1 MKKLVAL
8 FALVLLI
15 PLNGI
20 SQNLDKIE
28 YISPF
33 NDGLASVKKG
43 NEWGFINTNGDLVIA
58 FREDL
63 VLSKVGALSY
73 PIFSNERCLITE
85 ERNGISYFGY
95 INTTGKTIIE
105 PQFLNATNFNESKAI
120 ALELVKK
127 NLGTNNL
134 LDKPVVSY
142 DYFEVVI
149 DVDGNILHYLITEP
163 IHISLSKKYF
173 KQPPNITAKI
183 LSNDAFATYEKDKTW
198 KIRKFQLPN

>member
-20 SQNLDKIE
+20 SQNLDKID

-85 ERNGISYFGY
+85 ELNGISYFGY

-149 DVDGNILHYLITEP
+149 DVNGNILHYLMTEP
-163 IHISLSKKYF
+163 IHITLSKKF
-173 KQPPNITAKI
+173 IRHPPNITTRL
-183 LSNDAFATYEKDKTW
+183 LSNGAYAILGKNKKWE
-198 KIRKFQLPN
+198 IRKFKLTQ